1 MWKTPRRDFD
11 EWPVDPHGNG
21 PLSVV
26 VANSK
31 IYLNEKNLDGLSYIA
46 VLSAETGE
54 TLSTLTLNL
63 GGPLYDLKGPE
74 GRGVME
80 PVKWI
85 AIRTL
90 DVTADLSTEQ
100 IILILNLETNE
111 VRTIY
116 LTPDDEYDQVDII
129 METFKD
135 FLYIEE
141 VRPFGF
147 FQKLFRIASGEL
159 LFHNEHEYSVQIDL
173 GEGAV
178 HLVRR
183 EDDQMGIV
191 TFNSSD
197 HTPKTTLI
205 DDISYSSLLSSF
217 DLRYFPI
224 VFSSFIYFSG
234 SPLKFEVQ
242 PFGNGCQPRT
252 REIRMSTINIG
263 VENQRCLVN
272 VEFLIPSKAILFV
285 QSNNGDKKSLVLLD
299 FAI

>member
-21 PLSVV
+21 PFSVV

-31 IYLNEKNLDGLSYIA
+31 IYLKDKNVDGLSYIA

-63 GGPLYDLKGPE
+63 GGPLWDLQGPE

-90 DVTADLSTEQ
+90 YEYADLSTEQ

-116 LTPDDEYDQVDII
+116 LTPDDDYEQVDINMI
-129 METFKD
+129 IFKD
-135 FLYIEE
+135 FLYIKEG
-141 VRPFGF
+141 RLFGYF
-147 FQKLFRIASGEL
+147 NKLFGIASGEL
-159 LFHNEHEYSVQIDL
+159 LYHSEQEVVQDGVNVDL
-173 GEGAV
+173 GEGVV
-178 HLVRR
+178 HLVGR
-183 EDDQMGIV
+183 EDDQVAIV

-205 DDISYSSLLSSF
+205 DEFSYSSF
-217 DLRYFPI
+217 FPCDYQI
-224 VFSSFIYFSG
+224 VFSSFIRFSG
-234 SPLKFEVQ
+234 NPLKFEVK

-252 REIRMSTINIG
+252 RKNRMSTISIG
-263 VENQRCLVN
+263 VENQRLSR
-272 VEFLIPSKAILFV
+272 VEFLIPSKAILLV
-285 QSNNGDKKSLVLLD
+285 ESKKEGRKKSLVLLD